1 MQSSQI
7 IAHNAKVLW
16 VISLDRNFKSGNVI
30 RLYLTAQL
38 SSSTVCSWYCDTVLK
53 QRWNMFWYNEIQ
65 TIILGRYYLR
75 FLFSEKLCI
84 SINSIILLY
93 LATFWLSIWCIHYS
107 DLQDKLWSMWFL
119 FQTNF
124 SALWVIHFYSY
135 FFLEYTITILMF
147 SDISCHTGIHCGY
160 FYAAITAM
168 ILPTV
173 FACILNFLLVFL
185 YIFCNVKCIKNR
197 SIFSVGI
204 QKNVKILHSGY
215 SLLLCP

>member
-38 SSSTVCSWYCDTVLK
+38 SSSAVCPQYAVDIVILCWNKDEICFGIIKSKQLSLADT
-53 QRWNMFWYNEIQ
+53 
-65 TIILGRYYLR
+65 YLR
-75 FLFSEKLCI
+75 FLFSEKLCV
-84 SINSIILLY
+84 SINSIVVLY

-124 SALWVIHFYSY
+124 STLWVIHFYS
-135 FFLEYTITILMF
+135 
-147 SDISCHTGIHCGY
+147 
-160 FYAAITAM
+160 
-168 ILPTV
+168 
-173 FACILNFLLVFL
+173 
-185 YIFCNVKCIKNR
+185 
-197 SIFSVGI
+197 
-204 QKNVKILHSGY
+204 
-215 SLLLCP
+215 